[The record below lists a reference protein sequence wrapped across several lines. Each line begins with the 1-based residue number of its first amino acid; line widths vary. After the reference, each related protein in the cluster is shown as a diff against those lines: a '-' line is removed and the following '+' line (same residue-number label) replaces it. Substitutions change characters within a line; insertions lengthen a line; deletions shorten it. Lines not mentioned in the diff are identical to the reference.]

1 VDLDLIDEVEC
12 GQKADFKGLV
22 DDSQLCAGIAGQAEN
37 SCYGD
42 SGGPLVYYANGN
54 WYQVGIVSWDINC
67 GNFGVYSD
75 VSYFAPWINETI
87 NGLSVSGHSL
97 PSLYTDFGVV
107 GVGETSS
114 RVITLKNNSSS
125 IITLSTLAL
134 AQGSSSVFSLSEQC
148 PASLNIGESC
158 EFTVT
163 LHSGTAGS
171 YRANVSIASSA
182 NTIAFTLTGDTVATT
197 SALSSAFADSSR
209 QWYTGGDLPW
219 TLDRNKAVDFLFTLK
234 AGAVS
239 DGNVSILSTYFNGS
253 GTLSYSGETNI
264 TADEALFVFLD
275 NVWIDFRTGTGKSVE
290 NNTFEHS
297 KSYTDGNHQLTF
309 VYMSTAES
317 SQASLRNVWLT
328 RFSVSSSAAETTTV
342 RAAAQAAAINAAA
355 QTTTAE
361 TTITP
366 AAIRATARTT
376 TTAAAV
382 ANAVAAAQTASTFPS
397 QQSNSFDTNL
407 DAVHR
412 LYALVK
418 NSDLVV
424 RGDNVNGVSLIDEN
438 GTSRIVDS
446 KNLTD
451 SAKIEATA
459 LFREIKQQ
467 IWDESMY
474 MLFDGMPRTT
484 EDAVRVLITPSDH
497 LVLGTFS
504 FNNIH
509 NRAALATGNNI
520 VPATKWHYDDALM
533 NSVTALDPARVSPDQ
548 ETTPQK
554 TTPPQE
560 QTIVRRWKSSD
571 DPIGYMH
578 TR

>member
-1 VDLDLIDEVEC
+1 MDLDLIDEVEC

-342 RAAAQAAAINAAA
+342 RAAAQA
-355 QTTTAE
+355 
-361 TTITP
+361 
-366 AAIRATARTT
+366 
-376 TTAAAV
+376 
-382 ANAVAAAQTASTFPS
+382 STFPS